1 MTAWGR
7 TKKSLVKHLFHFS
20 ALNAGIGDSIFSK
33 SKTVNFFN
41 SYAKVFSDINHTEV
55 MARGYSSLDILQ
67 TALLSQTTA
76 AFP

>member
-1 MTAWGR
+1 M
-7 TKKSLVKHLFHFS
+7 VKHLFHFS
-20 ALNAGIGDSIFSK
+20 ALNAGIGDLFFPRAK
-33 SKTVNFFN
+33 SVNFFN
-41 SYAKVFSDINHTEV
+41 SYAEVFSDNNHAEV